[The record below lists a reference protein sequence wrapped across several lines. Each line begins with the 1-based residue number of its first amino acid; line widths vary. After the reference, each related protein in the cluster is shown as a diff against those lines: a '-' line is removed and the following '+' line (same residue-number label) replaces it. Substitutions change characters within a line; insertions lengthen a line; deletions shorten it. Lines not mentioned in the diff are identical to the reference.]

1 MAPRKSAA
9 TVAANAVAENIK
21 TPISFKEFSKNPVV
35 GTMFIVLIAIGYLY
49 IDIRGVFEEQSV
61 KQEQRIEK
69 LETKV
74 EVLSDLLRVTD
85 SALASANMKI
95 ITLESLG
102 EIK

>member
-1 MAPRKSAA
+1 MTTKKSVVS
-9 TVAANAVAENIK
+9 TVVENVK
-21 TPISFKEFSKNPVV
+21 PPISFKEFSKSPVV

-49 IDIRGVFEEQSV
+49 IDIRGVFEKQSI

-85 SALASANMKI
+85 SALSSANTKI
-95 ITLESLG
+95 ITLETLG
-102 EIK
+102 DMR

>member
-1 MAPRKSAA
+1 MAPRKS
-9 TVAANAVAENIK
+9 VVNAVAENVK
-21 TPISFKEFSKNPVV
+21 PPISFKEFSKNPVV
-35 GTMFIVLIAIGYLY
+35 GTMFIVIIAIGYLY

-74 EVLSDLLRVTD
+74 EVLSNLLRVTD

>member
-1 MAPRKSAA
+1 MAPRKS
-9 TVAANAVAENIK
+9 VANAVVDTVK
-21 TPISFKEFSKNPVV
+21 PPISFKEFSKNPVV

-49 IDIRGVFEEQSV
+49 IDIRGVFEEQSI

-74 EVLSDLLRVTD
+74 DILSNILRVTD

>member
-1 MAPRKSAA
+1 MAPRKS
-9 TVAANAVAENIK
+9 VASAVAENVK
-21 TPISFKEFSKNPVV
+21 PPISFKEFSKNPVV

-49 IDIRGVFEEQSV
+49 IDIRGVFEEQSL

-69 LETKV
+69 LEKKV
-74 EVLSDLLRVTD
+74 ETLSDLLRVTD

>member
-1 MAPRKSAA
+1 M
-9 TVAANAVAENIK
+9 
-21 TPISFKEFSKNPVV
+21 
-35 GTMFIVLIAIGYLY
+35 Y

>member
-9 TVAANAVAENIK
+9 TVAANAVADNIK

>member
-1 MAPRKSAA
+1 MAPRKS
-9 TVAANAVAENIK
+9 VASAVAENVK
-21 TPISFKEFSKNPVV
+21 PPISFKEFSKNPVV

-49 IDIRGVFEEQSV
+49 VDIRGVFEEQSL

-69 LETKV
+69 LEKKV
-74 EVLSDLLRVTD
+74 ETLSDLLRVTD

>member
-1 MAPRKSAA
+1 MAPRKS
-9 TVAANAVAENIK
+9 VANAVVDTVK
-21 TPISFKEFSKNPVV
+21 PPISFKEFSKNPVV

-49 IDIRGVFEEQSV
+49 IDIRGVFEEQSI

-74 EVLSDLLRVTD
+74 DVLSNILRVTD

>member
-1 MAPRKSAA
+1 MAPRKS
-9 TVAANAVAENIK
+9 VANAVVDTVK
-21 TPISFKEFSKNPVV
+21 PPISFKEFSKNPVV

-49 IDIRGVFEEQSV
+49 IDIRGVFEEQSI

-74 EVLSDLLRVTD
+74 EVLSNILRITD

>member
-1 MAPRKSAA
+1 MAPRKS
-9 TVAANAVAENIK
+9 VANAVVDTVK
-21 TPISFKEFSKNPVV
+21 PPISFKEFSKNPVV

-49 IDIRGVFEEQSV
+49 IDIRGVFEEQSI

-74 EVLSDLLRVTD
+74 DVLSNILRITD

>member
-49 IDIRGVFEEQSV
+49 IDIRGVFEDQSV

-69 LETKV
+69 LELRV
-74 EVLSDLLRVTD
+74 ETLSELLRVTD

>member
-1 MAPRKSAA
+1 MAPRKS
-9 TVAANAVAENIK
+9 VANAVVDTVK
-21 TPISFKEFSKNPVV
+21 PPISFKEFSKNPVV

-49 IDIRGVFEEQSV
+49 IDIRGVFEEQSI

-74 EVLSDLLRVTD
+74 EVLSNILRVTD

>member
-1 MAPRKSAA
+1 MAPRKS
-9 TVAANAVAENIK
+9 VANAVADTVK
-21 TPISFKEFSKNPVV
+21 PPISFKEFSKNPVV

-49 IDIRGVFEEQSV
+49 IDIRGVFEEQSI